1 MIPHRS
7 TPAWILAAVSVL
19 ALALP
24 SGAEAQVD
32 LGVQGVY
39 NTEQQDGTPGVGAR
53 AAIGVPATGLG
64 VHADF
69 NWLFPDCPADSCES
83 WELLGGVRYGI
94 LPASPASP
102 YVGAGFAFQNLSV
115 GPQDTDDTGFN
126 VLAGLELG
134 GLTPV
139 QAYGEVSY
147 RLMDAFEDQLVLS
160 VGLQF

>member
-7 TPAWILAAVSVL
+7 THAWILAAVFAL

-24 SGAEAQVD
+24 SGAEAQID

-39 NTEQQDGTPGVGAR
+39 NTEQQDGTPGIGAR
-53 AAIGVPATGLG
+53 AAIGVPVTGLG

-69 NWLFPDCPADSCES
+69 NWLFPDCPADSCEL
-83 WELLGGVRYGI
+83 WELLGAVRYGL

-102 YVGAGFAFQNLSV
+102 YVGAGFAFQNSSV
-115 GPQDTDDTGFN
+115 GTLETDDTGFN

-134 GLTPV
+134 GLMPV
-139 QAYGEVSY
+139 QAYGEASY
-147 RLMDAFEDQLVLS
+147 RLMDGFEDQLVLS
-160 VGLQF
+160 AGLLF